1 MYHSFSDDKVV
12 DLSSLEKLA
21 WIQLELRLPDEGD
34 SDKVEI
40 EVDPSGEV
48 RRLGDSHLS
57 YVANNRHTYEME
69 AGASTGRQLQESKA
83 QV

>member
-1 MYHSFSDDKVV
+1 MV
-12 DLSSLEKLA
+12 DLSSFEKLA

-34 SDKVEI
+34 SDEVEI

-57 YVANNRHTYEME
+57 YVAEKGHTYEME
-69 AGASTGRQLQESKA
+69 AVASTGRQLQESTT